1 MESPSD
7 EMLVSRCLEGDTRAF
22 GTLVERYQRVMYN
35 VALRVVKRR
44 EDAED
49 AVQSAFVKAYSHLDR
64 FNPEFRFYSWLY
76 RIAMNEALNASRSG
90 RTSTSLPDSLQAN
103 DGLPDMDLQRSEAT
117 RQIEDGLMEL
127 SPEDRAI
134 ILLKH
139 FEGFSYDD
147 IAYIFDISSAKVK
160 SRLFTAR
167 QRLKSVLVSSG
178 YSS

>member
-1 MESPSD
+1 MEPPSD
-7 EMLVSRCLEGDTRAF
+7 EVLVSRCLDGDVRAF
-22 GTLVERYQRVMYN
+22 GVLVERYQRVMYN
-35 VALRVVKRR
+35 VALRVLKRR

-76 RIAMNEALNASRSG
+76 RIAVNEALNASNSR
-90 RTSTSLPDSLQAN
+90 RMSTSLPDSLPAI
-103 DGLPDMDLQRSEAT
+103 DSSPERDLQRTEAT
-117 RQIEDGLMEL
+117 KQIEDALMEL

-139 FEGFSYDD
+139 FEGFSYDE
-147 IAYIFDISSAKVK
+147 IAYIFEIPSAKVK

-167 QRLKSVLVSSG
+167 QRLKNVLVSSG
-178 YSS
+178 YSV